1 MFNPLKFK
9 IMTKEVSMYVLAAIA
24 NYATK
29 YQEDEVAVTSKTT
42 MGDMVYVEVTDKNMT
57 EDGYVS
63 STILKTMETIAESW
77 GGWAHVEY
85 DRSEDQLLIIL
96 NWKPSHLVTR

>member
-24 NYATK
+24 NYATR
-29 YQEDEVAVTSKTT
+29 YQEDEVSATSKAFE
-42 MGDMVYVEVTDKNMT
+42 DNFVYIEVTDKNMT
-57 EDGYVS
+57 EDGYIS
-63 STILKTMETIAESW
+63 STLLKAMETIAESW

-96 NWKPSHLVTR
+96 N

>member
-9 IMTKEVSMYVLAAIA
+9 IMTKDVSMYVLAAIA
-24 NYATK
+24 NYSSK
-29 YQEDEVAVTSKTT
+29 NQEDEVSATSKSYT
-42 MGDMVYVEVTDKNMT
+42 DNFVYIEVSDKNMK
-57 EDGYVS
+57 EDGYIS

-85 DRSEDQLLIIL
+85 DSSEHQLFIVL
-96 NWKPSHLVTR
+96 N